1 MDKRD
6 IRRLHSASIIEI
18 EELRKILED
27 NKISTLVR
35 DQFQESVHAGFVD
48 ANPGLVDIYVLDED
62 FEDAVKLL
70 AEFKK

>member
-6 IRRLHSASIIEI
+6 IRRLHSASVFEI
-18 EELRKILED
+18 DELRKVLED
-27 NKISTLVR
+27 NNISTLVR
-35 DQFQESVHAGFVD
+35 DQFQESIRAGFAD